1 MTHFTQLLLPS
12 IKVMTYRCTGNTNKG
27 CDCHNESDEEGLVAG
42 KQGLLLLYHNDGCTV
57 GLLGAWGRSNC
68 CWYTSIL
75 TKAELMN
82 KIRTDL
88 RFYYIYEN

>member
-75 TKAELMN
+75 IVRIK
-82 KIRTDL
+82 K
-88 RFYYIYEN
+88 